1 MGAREMFSKEKTL
14 FFEDLNGLLLSCTT
28 FPTTFVWDCGYSS
41 LVEKTYWPANQR
53 EEIQRDKC
61 FWTYYSQ
68 TPLTL

>member
-1 MGAREMFSKEKTL
+1 MISKEKTL

-28 FPTTFVWDCGYSS
+28 FPTTFVWDCISYSS
-41 LVEKTYWPANQR
+41 LVEKTYWPANQM
-53 EEIQRDKC
+53 EEIQKDKC